1 MSTKSKKQAKTKS
14 QYLTR
19 AEVLVKITDFLKK
32 QIKDNSAVE
41 FGLADPYMD
50 NGECVALLIENTNA
64 PGYIVGNYVFNE
76 HDKDIPAVEY
86 PTYEKKLENAAKLL
100 LSRYE
105 GECDGKRI
113 EDGQYIF
120 KMVPDL
126 YVDNVYWVETK
137 KDFAER
143 QDNPSDYDDDDDEE
157 NEEED

>member
-1 MSTKSKKQAKTKS
+1 MSKKPTKSKT

-19 AEVLVKITDFLKK
+19 AEVLEKIIGFLKK
-32 QIKDNSAVE
+32 QIDDNSAVE

-64 PGYIVGNYVFNE
+64 PGYIVGNYVFND

-105 GECDGKRI
+105 GESDGKRI
-113 EDGQYIF
+113 EEGKYIF
-120 KMVPDL
+120 KMVPGL

-137 KDFAER
+137 KDFDAR
-143 QDNPSDYDDDDDEE
+143 QDNPTDYDNDEE

>member
-1 MSTKSKKQAKTKS
+1 MTKKQTKTKTQT

-32 QIKDNSAVE
+32 LEVDNSAVE

-50 NGECVALLIENTNA
+50 NGECVALVIENSGA
-64 PGYIVGNYVFNE
+64 PGYIVGNYVFND

-86 PTYEKKLENAAKLL
+86 PTYVKKLETAAEKL

-105 GECDGKRI
+105 SETELGSNGK
-113 EDGQYIF
+113 YIF

-126 YVDNVYWVETK
+126 YVDNVYWIETK
-137 KDFAER
+137 KDFDAR
-143 QDNPSDYDDDDDEE
+143 QDDPYNCDDDE
-157 NEEED
+157 NEDED

>member
-1 MSTKSKKQAKTKS
+1 MSKKQTKTKT

-19 AEVLVKITDFLKK
+19 AEVLEKIIDFLKK
-32 QIKDNSAVE
+32 QVKDNSAVE

-50 NGECVALLIENTNA
+50 NGECVALLIENTGA

-86 PTYEKKLENAAKLL
+86 PTYVKKLEAAAERL

-105 GECDGKRI
+105 SNGERI
-113 EDGQYIF
+113 EEGKYIF

-126 YVDNVYWVETK
+126 YVDNVYWIETK
-137 KDFAER
+137 KDFDAR
-143 QDNPSDYDDDDDEE
+143 QDDPYDCGDDEE
-157 NEEED
+157 NEDED

>member
-1 MSTKSKKQAKTKS
+1 MSKKQTKTKTKT

-19 AEVLVKITDFLKK
+19 AEVLVKIINFLKK
-32 QIKDNSAVE
+32 QEKDNSAIE

-50 NGECVALLIENTNA
+50 NGECVALLIENTGA

-86 PTYEKKLENAAKLL
+86 PKYVEDLDDAAEKL

-105 GECDGKRI
+105 GESEGKHI
-113 EDGQYIF
+113 EEGKYIF

-126 YVDNVYWVETK
+126 YVDNVYWIETK
-137 KDFAER
+137 KDFDAR
-143 QDNPSDYDDDDDEE
+143 QDEPYDCGDDEE
-157 NEEED
+157 NEDED

>member
-1 MSTKSKKQAKTKS
+1 MSKKQAKTKT

-64 PGYIVGNYVFNE
+64 PGYIVGNYVFND

-86 PTYEKKLENAAKLL
+86 PTYVKKLEDAAAKL

-105 GECDGKRI
+105 REGEIDGKRI
-113 EDGQYIF
+113 EEGKFIF

-126 YVDNVYWVETK
+126 YVDNVYWIETK
-137 KDFAER
+137 KDFDAR
-143 QDNPSDYDDDDDEE
+143 QDEPYDCDDDE
-157 NEEED
+157 NVDED

>member
-1 MSTKSKKQAKTKS
+1 MSKKQTKTKT

-19 AEVLVKITDFLKK
+19 AEVLEKIIDFLKK
-32 QIKDNSAVE
+32 QVKDNSAVE

-50 NGECVALLIENTNA
+50 NGECVALLIENTGA

-86 PTYEKKLENAAKLL
+86 PTYVKKLEAAAERL

-105 GECDGKRI
+105 SNGERI
-113 EDGQYIF
+113 EEGKYIF

-126 YVDNVYWVETK
+126 YVDNVYWIETK
-137 KDFAER
+137 KDFDAR
-143 QDNPSDYDDDDDEE
+143 QDDPYGCSDDEE
-157 NEEED
+157 NEDED

>member
-1 MSTKSKKQAKTKS
+1 MSKKQAKTKT

-19 AEVLVKITDFLKK
+19 AKVLVKITDFLKK

-50 NGECVALLIENTNA
+50 NGECVALLIENTGA
-64 PGYIVGNYVFNE
+64 PGYIVGNYVFND

-86 PTYEKKLENAAKLL
+86 PTYIEDLDDAAEKL

-105 GECDGKRI
+105 GEIEGEHIEEGK
-113 EDGQYIF
+113 YIF

-126 YVDNVYWVETK
+126 YVDNVYWIETK
-137 KDFAER
+137 KDFDAR
-143 QDNPSDYDDDDDEE
+143 QDDPYNDGDEDEE
-157 NEEED
+157 NEDED

>member
-1 MSTKSKKQAKTKS
+1 MSKKQAKTKT

-19 AEVLVKITDFLKK
+19 AEVLEKIIDFLKK
-32 QIKDNSAVE
+32 QVKDNSAVE

-50 NGECVALLIENTNA
+50 NGDCVVLLIENTGA

-86 PTYEKKLENAAKLL
+86 PTYIKKLEVAAERL

-105 GECDGKRI
+105 SNGERI
-113 EDGQYIF
+113 EEGKYIF

-126 YVDNVYWVETK
+126 YVDNVYWIETK
-137 KDFAER
+137 KDFDAR
-143 QDNPSDYDDDDDEE
+143 QDNPYGYDDDDEE
-157 NEEED
+157 NEDED

>member
-1 MSTKSKKQAKTKS
+1 MSTKSKKQAKTKT

-50 NGECVALLIENTNA
+50 NGECVALLIENTGA
-64 PGYIVGNYVFNE
+64 PGYIVGNYVFND

-86 PTYEKKLENAAKLL
+86 PTYVKKLEDAAERL

-105 GECDGKRI
+105 NEVDCNEK
-113 EDGQYIF
+113 EKYIF
-120 KMVPDL
+120 KKVPGL
-126 YVDNVYWVETK
+126 YVDNIYWIESKT
-137 KDFAER
+137 DFKEH
-143 QDNPSDYDDDDDEE
+143 SDDEDL
-157 NEEED
+157 EDDW